1 MYYLDSRYMPYYMY
15 IICRHFLS
23 VACSGPNY
31 HYSVIFSFHVANIY
45 SSPLSTTASVKYLLL
60 SIISRKHHCWPQRR
74 RSSAPHQHQAG
85 EAADS
90 EIRCKWRAVSGG
102 QELNIFSGNYVNIFM
117 RWVYWELLE
126 NCWVGYV
133 QDPGQG
139 WRRLQWTMPG
149 NSPRR
154 RQSSSSEGSTGA

>member
-1 MYYLDSRYMPYYMY
+1 MLQIST
-15 IICRHFLS
+15 L
-23 VACSGPNY
+23 
-31 HYSVIFSFHVANIY
+31 Y
-45 SSPLSTTASVKYLLL
+45 SSLLSTTASVKYLLL
-60 SIISRKHHCWPQRR
+60 SIISRKHHCWPHRR
-74 RSSAPHQHQAG
+74 RSSAPHQHEAG

-90 EIRCKWRAVSGG
+90 EITEIRCKWRAVSGG

-149 NSPRR
+149 NSPGR
-154 RQSSSSEGSTGA
+154 RQSSSQRGQHGGIVATRVYSWRFLRHC

>member
-1 MYYLDSRYMPYYMY
+1 MYYLYMYMPYSMY
-15 IICRHFLS
+15 IFCRQFLS
-23 VACSGPNY
+23 VACSGPNAKQPLFRNFQ
-31 HYSVIFSFHVANIY
+31 FSCCKYLQF
-45 SSPLSTTASVKYLLL
+45 STTASVKYLLL

-90 EIRCKWRAVSGG
+90 ERRCKWRAVSGG
-102 QELNIFSGNYVNIFM
+102 RELNIFSGNYVNIFM

>member
-1 MYYLDSRYMPYYMY
+1 MPYSMY
-15 IICRHFLS
+15 FICRHFLS

-45 SSPLSTTASVKYLLL
+45 TLQFSTLHDGFSEIFTAFNYFAETPLLTTAQK
-60 SIISRKHHCWPQRR
+60 KE
-74 RSSAPHQHQAG
+74 G

-90 EIRCKWRAVSGG
+90 EITEIRCKWRAVSGG

-149 NSPRR
+149 NSPGR